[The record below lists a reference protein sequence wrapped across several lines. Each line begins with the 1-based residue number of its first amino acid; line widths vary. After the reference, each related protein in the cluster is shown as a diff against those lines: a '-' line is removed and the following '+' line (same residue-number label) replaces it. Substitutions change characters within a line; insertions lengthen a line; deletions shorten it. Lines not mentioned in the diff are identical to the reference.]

1 MGSQSD
7 QIGVYASKI
16 DVPLII
22 FNQNGIQIYILIY
35 VYNVIIVS
43 SSSSAIDK
51 LF

>member
-7 QIGVYASKI
+7 QIGVYPSKI
-16 DVPLII
+16 DVSLII

-35 VYNVIIVS
+35 VYDVIIVS
-43 SSSSAIDK
+43 SSSSATHK